1 MTHKRLWGPFR
12 KAECGVRSVECE
24 FGVRSSECGVR
35 SSEFGV
41 RSMKLKIDS
50 ETDKVMTTQNSA
62 DRTPHSALRTPHF
75 PVVAIDGPS
84 GSGKSTVGKAIARR
98 LNYLYIDSG
107 AVYRAVG
114 LKALGTNTALEDSR
128 GIAALAKQASITLE
142 GDPDHLR
149 VFLDGRDVSR
159 EIRLP
164 DASHA
169 SSVVATIPEV
179 REAVVEKLR
188 EMSLERG
195 VVMDG
200 RDIGTKVF
208 PDALVKIFLDASLE
222 VRARRRCEEE
232 RERGRDVTVEQI
244 GVELEERDRRDTER
258 AATPLVK
265 APDAIFIDTSEMPLD
280 RVIDQVLEIIRTR
293 S

>member
-1 MTHKRLWGPFR
+1 MRTL
-12 KAECGVRSVECE
+12 S
-24 FGVRSSECGVR
+24 
-35 SSEFGV
+35 
-41 RSMKLKIDS
+41 
-50 ETDKVMTTQNSA
+50 TQQ
-62 DRTPHSALRTPHF
+62 SAL
-75 PVVAIDGPS
+75 VIAIDGPS

-98 LNYLYIDSG
+98 LGYLYIDSG

-114 LKALGTNTALEDSR
+114 LKALETNTPLEDV
-128 GIAALAKQASITLE
+128 AAVARLAHESNIKLE

-149 VFLDGRDVSR
+149 VFLDGRDVSA

-164 DASHA
+164 DASRA

-179 REAVVEKLR
+179 REAVVDKLR
-188 EMSLERG
+188 EMARAGG

-208 PDALVKIFLDASLE
+208 PHAQVKLFLDASID

-232 RERGRDVTVEQI
+232 RERGRDVTVGQI
-244 GVELEERDRRDTER
+244 RAELEERDRRDRER
-258 AATPLVK
+258 TATPLVK
-265 APDAIFIDTSEMPLD
+265 ADDAVFIDTSDMPLD
-280 RVIDQVLEIIRTR
+280 RVVERVLEIVRAR